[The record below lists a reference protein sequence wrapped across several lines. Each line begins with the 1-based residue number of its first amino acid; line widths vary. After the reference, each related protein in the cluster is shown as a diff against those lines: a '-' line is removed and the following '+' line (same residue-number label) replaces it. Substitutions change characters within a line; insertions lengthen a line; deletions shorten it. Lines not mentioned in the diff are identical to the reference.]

1 MSRNTLIYV
10 DLLINK
16 IHVDLLM
23 IGEETKGTI
32 FSSKILIR

>member
-1 MSRNTLIYV
+1 MSRNTF
-10 DLLINK
+10 K

-32 FSSKILIR
+32 FSMEILIR